1 MMKKDLILFG
11 YTGSIGKQTL
21 EVLKSFYC
29 PYKLIGIV
37 SYSNIDNLK
46 DVLKSFPTIKCMGT
60 VIEKEIEF
68 NGKYYFGPNLLN
80 IINDNPSA
88 AIFNAV
94 SGIAGLE
101 VTLRAIEQDRIVFLA
116 NKESVVVGYSLLKE
130 ALKKHP
136 KSRLIPVDSEHS
148 ALAKLLKQKDDIVKL
163 YITCSGGALRD
174 VPLSEIDNVT
184 VQKVLNHPTWNMGK
198 KITVDCATLV
208 NKAYEVIEANF
219 FFNFPFDGIEVIMH
233 DESIIH
239 AMTLMKDNSVVAEL
253 ASSDMKIPIS
263 YALHDEER
271 VEGNY
276 KEFKLSDLHF
286 RQFDG
291 RRYPL
296 FNFIL
301 NNFDPTSTAMAII
314 SSADEVAINS
324 FINGEIRFK
333 DIYTIIV
340 NTFKSMRQE
349 TVSTLKDI
357 SYACSSAKKL
367 AEEIKRE
374 IEVNKKC
381 KY

>member
-1 MMKKDLILFG
+1 MIKKDLILFG

-21 EVLKSFYC
+21 EVLKSFDC
-29 PYKLIGIV
+29 PYQLIGIV
-37 SYSNIDNLK
+37 SHSNTDNLK
-46 DVLKSFPTIKCMGT
+46 KTLKDFPLIKSVGT
-60 VIEKEIEF
+60 VIEKKIEF
-68 NGKYYFGPNLLN
+68 EGKYYFGQNLLN
-80 IINDNPSA
+80 IINDNSSA

-94 SGIAGLE
+94 SGIAGIE
-101 VTLRAIEQDRIVFLA
+101 VTLHAIEHDRIVFLA

-136 KSRLIPVDSEHS
+136 KSRLIPIDSEHS
-148 ALAKLLKQKDDIVKL
+148 ALAKLLKQKDDVTKL

-174 VPLSEIDNVT
+174 YPLSDIGKAT
-184 VQKVLNHPTWNMGK
+184 VKEVLNHPTWNMGK

-208 NKAYEVIEANF
+208 NKAYEVIEAKF
-219 FFNFPFDGIEVIMH
+219 FFDFPLNKIEVIMH

-253 ASSDMKIPIS
+253 ASSDMRIPIS

-276 KEFKLSDLHF
+276 KEFQLCDLHF
-286 RQFDG
+286 RKFDE

-301 NNFDPTSTAMAII
+301 NNFDERSTAMAII
-314 SSADEVAINS
+314 SAADEVAINS
-324 FINGEIRFK
+324 FINGEISYK

-349 TVSTLKDI
+349 MVSSIDDI
-357 SYACSSAKKL
+357 LHACSSAKEV

-374 IEVNKKC
+374 IEVNKRC

>member
-1 MMKKDLILFG
+1 MKKDLILFG

-21 EVLKSFYC
+21 EVLKSFDC
-29 PYKLIGIV
+29 PYKLLGVV
-37 SYSNIDNLK
+37 SHSNTDGLK
-46 DVLKSFPTIKCMGT
+46 DVLKSFPTIKFVGT
-60 VIEKEIEF
+60 EIEKKIDF
-68 NGKYYFGPNLLN
+68 NVKYYFGQNLLN
-80 IINDNPSA
+80 IIDDNPQA

-94 SGIAGLE
+94 SGIAGLKI
-101 VTLRAIEQDRIVFLA
+101 TLRAIEQDRIVFLA

-136 KSRLIPVDSEHS
+136 QSRLIPIDSEHS
-148 ALAKLLKQKDDIVKL
+148 ALAKLLKNKDDVKKL

-174 VPLSEIDNVT
+174 VPLSEIDKAT
-184 VQKVLNHPTWNMGK
+184 VKKVLNHPTWNMGK

-219 FFNFPFDGIEVIMH
+219 FFNYPLNNIEVIMH

-276 KEFKLSDLHF
+276 KEFELCDLHF
-286 RQFDG
+286 RQFDE

-301 NNFDPTSTAMAII
+301 NNFDERSTAMAII

-324 FINGEIRFK
+324 FINGEIKYK

-349 TVSTLKDI
+349 MVSSIEDI
-357 SYACSSAKKL
+357 VHACSSAKEI

-381 KY
+381 KF